1 MIHSVV
7 GQNER
12 WAQLTA
18 LQQSPA
24 AQSGQGGGPAFS
36 NAGTTTAD
44 PTVVNPVAGST
55 PSPLSSNMSFML
67 MMFGGGLDSATGS
80 GAAGGTGLTS
90 GSGSTTGSPDA
101 TPGTQGRTGA
111 ASILVNL
118 QSLIASL
125 AGDTSGITALS
136 SAAMPAGSGASPT
149 GSSLLQ
155 GLNSIAID
163 LGTTASTTGSSP
175 PPPPPPPSGAPTGPP
190 SGGNDITNPGSAAA
204 AVATWGDGPSGPGG
218 GWQEQFALAAYAS
231 GNVSGLSGVSD
242 SARQSLTV

>member
-1 MIHSVV
+1 MIHSVL

-18 LQQSPA
+18 LQLSAA

-44 PTVVNPVAGST
+44 PTVVDPIAGSM

-67 MMFGGGLDSATGS
+67 MMLGGGLDSATGS

-90 GSGSTTGSPDA
+90 GSASTTGSPNT
-101 TPGTQGRTGA
+101 TPGTQGGTGA
-111 ASILVNL
+111 APILANL
-118 QSLIASL
+118 QIASL
-125 AGDTSGITALS
+125 TGSTSGDAALS
-136 SAAMPAGSGASPT
+136 SATAPAGSGASPT
-149 GSSLLQ
+149 SSSLLQ
-155 GLNSIAID
+155 GLNSIVTD
-163 LGTTASTTGSSP
+163 LGTTAATTGRTQ
-175 PPPPPPPSGAPTGPP
+175 PPPPPPSAAPTGPP
-190 SGGNDITNPGSAAA
+190 SRGNDITNPSWAA

-242 SARQSLTV
+242 SARESLTV

>member
-18 LQQSPA
+18 LELSPA

-44 PTVVNPVAGST
+44 PTVVDPIAGST

-67 MMFGGGLDSATGS
+67 MMLGGGLDSATGS

-90 GSGSTTGSPDA
+90 GSASTTGSPDT
-101 TPGTQGRTGA
+101 TPGTQGGTGA
-111 ASILVNL
+111 APILANL
-118 QSLIASL
+118 RSLIASL
-125 AGDTSGITALS
+125 GSTSGDAALS
-136 SAAMPAGSGASPT
+136 SATAPAGSGASPT
-149 GSSLLQ
+149 SSSLLQ
-155 GLNSIAID
+155 GLNSIVTD
-163 LGTTASTTGSSP
+163 LGTTAATTGSTQP
-175 PPPPPPPSGAPTGPP
+175 LPPPPSGAPTGPP
-190 SGGNDITNPGSAAA
+190 SGGNDITNPGWAAA

>member
-1 MIHSVV
+1 VIHSVV

-18 LQQSPA
+18 LQPSPA

-55 PSPLSSNMSFML
+55 SSPLSSNMSFML

-90 GSGSTTGSPDA
+90 GSGSPTGSPDA
-101 TPGTQGRTGA
+101 TPGTQGGTGA
-111 ASILVNL
+111 ASILANL

-125 AGDTSGITALS
+125 TGGTSGITALS

-149 GSSLLQ
+149 GSSLLR
-155 GLNSIAID
+155 GLNS
-163 LGTTASTTGSSP
+163 TTAATTGSAQPPQP
-175 PPPPPPPSGAPTGPP
+175 PPCGGPTGPP